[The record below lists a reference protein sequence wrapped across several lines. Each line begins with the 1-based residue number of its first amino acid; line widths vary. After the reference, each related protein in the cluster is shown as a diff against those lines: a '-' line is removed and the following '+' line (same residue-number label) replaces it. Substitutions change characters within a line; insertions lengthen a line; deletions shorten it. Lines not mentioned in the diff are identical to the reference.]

1 MLFFT
6 LVIYPAEE
14 LMARTTTA
22 LVDLARALGESSSNL
37 VVLAEGNVS
46 ERTSDSTF
54 AVKASGR
61 IMAQATD
68 DDIVELR
75 MGPLLA
81 LLDNESADDA
91 AVAAALLDARTLFDA
106 PMPSVETLLHL
117 VCQQLDHVSYV
128 AHTHPVDVN
137 ALLCSVRP
145 TILVE
150 GALFP
155 DQVVVLGLHQL
166 FVPYA
171 DPGLPLARLARTLL
185 DEHLVA
191 HGEAPKVIYLQNHGM
206 FALGRSAQEVFNITV
221 MARKVAQIIL
231 GTLAVGGPAYLSDE
245 AADRINSR
253 EDEVARRAELVRVKL

>member
-1 MLFFT
+1 
-6 LVIYPAEE
+6 
-14 LMARTTTA
+14 MARTTAA
-22 LVDLARALGESSSNL
+22 LVDLARALGESSLNL

-61 IMAQATD
+61 SMAEAED
-68 DDIVELR
+68 GDIVDLR
-75 MGPLLA
+75 IDPLLA
-81 LLDNESADDA
+81 LLNDASADDMT
-91 AVAAALLDARTLFDA
+91 VAAALADARTNAHA

-117 VCQQLDHVSYV
+117 VCQQLDEVSFV

-171 DPGLPLARLARTLL
+171 DPGLPLARLARRLI
-185 DEHLVA
+185 DEHVVA
-191 HGEAPKVIYLQNHGM
+191 HGAAPKVIYLQNHGM
-206 FALGRSAQEVFNITV
+206 FALGRSAHEVFSITV
-221 MARKVAQIIL
+221 MARKVAQITL
-231 GTLAVGGPAYLSDE
+231 GTLAAGGPAYLSDE
-245 AADRINSR
+245 AAQRIDSR
-253 EDEVARRAELVRVKL
+253 DDEVARRAELVRVRL